1 MSKFLK
7 FNIVNTGALATQG
20 TQLVNVEQIE
30 SVVYT
35 GGTGALTITLAGGV
49 GVPAAG
55 GGQAAYTVPA
65 FVAGATD
72 ISGSQAAYD
81 VPVLAAD
88 LAGSFQA
95 RVISSIVATT
105 KDGTAGVPTITNGAK
120 SPQKAV
126 YAAMT
131 ANPGGVQSTVQLGL
145 DEAVVPVQMY
155 FSSFAIATASIV

>member
-7 FNIVNTGALATQG
+7 FNIVNTTAPLTQG
-20 TQLVNVEQIE
+20 VQLINVEQIQ
-30 SVVYT
+30 SVVYNA
-35 GGTGALTITLAGGV
+35 GALTIVLDGAV
-49 GVPAAG
+49 GI
-55 GGQAAYTVPA
+55 QAAVDPA
-65 FVAGATD
+65 GTNPN
-72 ISGSQAAYD
+72 QAAVTY
-81 VPVLAAD
+81 
-88 LAGSFQA
+88 GA
-95 RVISSIVATT
+95 RVVTLTVVAT
-105 KDGTAGVPTITNGAK
+105 KDGTGGAPTITNGAK